1 MDSTSENKDVW
12 AAVCPMIAFP
22 LNQPDEHKHT
32 KELFQIYIFYQVDLY
47 DVALLG
53 ADLQEKDLK
62 EELDLGL
69 ILLCTWT
76 LATPLLGCLQVHT
89 RFERSYTPPSETQKR
104 VV

>member
-1 MDSTSENKDVW
+1 MSFPDKQTQVHYR
-12 AAVCPMIAFP
+12 AASS
-22 LNQPDEHKHT
+22 N
-32 KELFQIYIFYQVDLY
+32 IYFHQVDLY

-53 ADLQEKDLK
+53 ADLQEKDLM